1 MSEMQFH
8 PVSEIFPAMADA
20 EFDALVADI
29 RANGLQEPI
38 HTMGNQI
45 VDGRHRYRA
54 CLQAEVEPQFVSVPE
69 GTDVNA
75 LVISLNLRRRHLSES
90 QRAMVAAR
98 LATLAPGRPT
108 LNPANLP
115 DFQTHVTLTQVQA
128 ADALNVSERLVRHAK
143 LVQTDGVPELAKAV
157 DSGAIAVSTAADL
170 SQLPDQ
176 IQRETLSRSPDEI
189 RVIARD
195 VKTRIQSAGVCGP
208 SAVRIFDRVAQE
220 QGLSGIEQIAVVGVI
235 KAEAPVLPTPSQAKR
250 IAIEGVADLLVLA
263 TDGCYHRAP
272 SDPEE
277 NARMRRWLDL
287 REGLE
292 GLAKVSFSP
301 EVALSSIPSYQ
312 QQHVTAWLASAV
324 PFLNQLNS
332 LWSQHH
338 A

>member
-8 PVSEIFPAMADA
+8 PVSGLFPEMSEA

-29 RANGLQEPI
+29 RANGLREPMHVQE
-38 HTMGNQI
+38 GSI

-54 CLQAEVEPQFVSVPE
+54 CLAAGVEPRFVQVP
-69 GTDVNA
+69 DDIDLNA
-75 LVISLNLRRRHLSES
+75 LVISLNLHRRHLDES
-90 QRAMVAAR
+90 QRSTIAAR
-98 LATLAPGRPT
+98 IANMRQGQRTDLQPF
-108 LNPANLP
+108 ANL
-115 DFQTHVTLTQVQA
+115 QKVSLAQA
-128 ADALNVSERLVRHAK
+128 ADMLNVSPRSVAHASRL
-143 LVQTDGVPELAKAV
+143 LEDGIPELIAAV
-157 DSGAIAVSTAADL
+157 DRGEIVVSTAADL
-170 SQLPDQ
+170 SRLPADT
-176 IQRETLSRSPDEI
+176 QRETLRRSPDEI